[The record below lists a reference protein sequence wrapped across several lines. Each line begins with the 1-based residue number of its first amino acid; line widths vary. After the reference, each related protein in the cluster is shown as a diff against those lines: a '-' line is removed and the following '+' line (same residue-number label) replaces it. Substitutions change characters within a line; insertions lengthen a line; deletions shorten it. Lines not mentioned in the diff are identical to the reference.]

1 MITPEE
7 FSEGRI
13 LLIDKP
19 LQWSSFQAVNK
30 IKWAIL
36 KHYKLKKIKIG
47 HAGTLDPLASGL
59 LVICTGKFTKKITE
73 IQDAVK
79 TYTGT
84 ITLGATT
91 PSYDMETEIDAHY
104 PTDHITPEL
113 IEQVRK
119 QFMGELVQTPPVFS
133 AIKKDGKRLY
143 EFARDGKEIEVP
155 QRTIYI
161 HNFTIDASQ
170 FPELHFE
177 VVCSKGTYI
186 RSLANDFGKALG
198 SGGYLSALRRTKIGD
213 FSVSDAISPEEFV
226 SAHIPDLRKHPL
238 PPIILTTV
246 VGEPQEKKVL
256 NDRFANRNKTINS
269 QFEREETPPSHPTGE
284 LNMEAI
290 FPRRKAQKT
299 SGLQY
304 ELRAFMRMFTNT
316 DKAITITLL
325 ILFCTVLTLMVIQ
338 LNDKKK
344 EIMIEMALTSD
355 DLPQEPPQPEETS
368 PNADV
373 PTNNAKLT
381 TNAYNQADASLQH
394 TDDFKTLDEIMAE
407 RAAQEM
413 AAAKEELVANQK
425 MVGDLIITDHSLQ
438 NTTNTP
444 KISDKVN
451 KNTLVKYALAG
462 RVGNIPNPVFT
473 CERDGKVV
481 VSITVDEA
489 GRVTKTAIDRANSTT
504 TDDCLLENSLLYAQK
519 AKFNAVS
526 GKKEQIGTITYI
538 FQSKR

>member
-1 MITPEE
+1 MKKKETIVLPFTAKPSGKAFAFSKMQGENGAKETIVFSKEE
-7 FSEGRI
+7 EMQAN
-13 LLIDKP
+13 KP
-19 LQWSSFQAVNK
+19 YIYTSNGDEISANNVEVNPQ
-30 IKWAIL
+30 IA
-36 KHYKLKKIKIG
+36 
-47 HAGTLDPLASGL
+47 
-59 LVICTGKFTKKITE
+59 E
-73 IQDAVK
+73 
-79 TYTGT
+79 
-84 ITLGATT
+84 TT
-91 PSYDMETEIDAHY
+91 PSEATNLYGVYKADY
-104 PTDHITPEL
+104 
-113 IEQVRK
+113 
-119 QFMGELVQTPPVFS
+119 
-133 AIKKDGKRLY
+133 IKKLANNLQLKG
-143 EFARDGKEIEVP
+143 
-155 QRTIYI
+155 TIYI
-161 HNFTIDASQ
+161 YSFDIDASQ
-170 FPELHFE
+170 FPKLHFE
-177 VVCSKGTYI
+177 VMCSKGTYI

-226 SAHIPDLRKHPL
+226 STHIPDLRKHPL

-344 EIMIEMALTSD
+344 EIMIEMALTPE
-355 DLPQEPPQPEETS
+355 DLPQEPPQPEETF

-407 RAAQEM
+407 HAAQEM

-425 MVGDLIITDHSLQ
+425 MAGDLIITDHSLQ

-526 GKKEQIGTITYI
+526 GKKEQTGTITYI

>member
-36 KHYKLKKIKIG
+36 KHYKLKKVKIG

-113 IEQVRK
+113 IEQVRM
-119 QFMGELVQTPPVFS
+119 QFVGEIIQTPPVFS

-161 HNFTIDASQ
+161 HSFTIDTSQ

-226 SAHIPDLRKHPL
+226 SAHIPDLRKHSL

-256 NDRFANRNKTINS
+256 NDRFADRNKTINS
-269 QFEREETPPSHPTGE
+269 QFEREESPRPQPTGE

-290 FPRRKAQKT
+290 FPRRKVQKT

-304 ELRAFMRMFTNT
+304 ELRSFMRMFTNT
-316 DKAITITLL
+316 DKAITLTLL
-325 ILFCTVLTLMVIQ
+325 ILFCTVLTLTVIQ
-338 LNDKKK
+338 LHGKKK
-344 EIMIEMALTSD
+344 EIMIEMTLTPE
-355 DLPQEPPQPEETS
+355 DLPQELPQTEET
-368 PNADV
+368 NQNTDV

-394 TDDFKTLDEIMAE
+394 ADDFKTLEEIMAE
-407 RAAQEM
+407 RAAEEM

-425 MVGDLIITDHSLQ
+425 MAGDLIITDQSLQ
-438 NTTNTP
+438 NTSNTP
-444 KISDKVN
+444 KISDKAN

-462 RVGNIPNPVFT
+462 RIGNIPNPVFT
-473 CERDGKVV
+473 CERNGKVV
-481 VSITVDEA
+481 VIITVNEV
-489 GRVTKTAIDRANSTT
+489 GRVIKTAIDRTNSTT

-526 GKKEQIGTITYI
+526 DKKEQTGTITYI

>member
-1 MITPEE
+1 MQSLI
-7 FSEGRI
+7 EGTI
-13 LLIDKP
+13 ILIDKP
-19 LQWSSFQAVNK
+19 LHWSSFQAVNK
-30 IKWAIL
+30 LKWAIM
-36 KHYKLKKIKIG
+36 KKYHLKKFKIG
-47 HAGTLDPLASGL
+47 HAGTLDPLATGL
-59 LVICTGKFTKKITE
+59 LILCTGKHTKLISSL
-73 IQDAVK
+73 QDAPK

-84 ITLGATT
+84 IALGATT
-91 PSYDMETEIDAHY
+91 PSYDLETEIDARFA
-104 PTDHITPEL
+104 TSHITEEL
-113 IEQVRK
+113 IEQVRM
-119 QFMGELVQTPPVFS
+119 QFTGTLLQAPPLFS

-143 EFARDGKEIEVP
+143 ELARKGEVTEIPE
-155 QRTIYI
+155 REITIHSLALTPSGENI
-161 HNFTIDASQ
+161 LS
-170 FPELHFE
+170 FE
-177 VVCSKGTYI
+177 VHCSKGTYI

-213 FSVSDAISPEEFV
+213 FSVSNAISPEKFV

-269 QFEREETPPSHPTGE
+269 QFEREETPPSHPIGE

-338 LNDKKK
+338 LSDKKK
-344 EIMIEMALTSD
+344 EIMIEMALTPD

-425 MVGDLIITDHSLQ
+425 MAGDLIITDHSLQ

-526 GKKEQIGTITYI
+526 GKKEQTGTITYI

>member
-91 PSYDMETEIDAHY
+91 PSYDMETEIDARY

-256 NDRFANRNKTINS
+256 NDRFADHNKTINS
-269 QFEREETPPSHPTGE
+269 QFEREDTP
-284 LNMEAI
+284 
-290 FPRRKAQKT
+290 
-299 SGLQY
+299 
-304 ELRAFMRMFTNT
+304 
-316 DKAITITLL
+316 
-325 ILFCTVLTLMVIQ
+325 Q
-338 LNDKKK
+338 LHGKKK
-344 EIMIEMALTSD
+344 EIMIEMALTPK
-355 DLPQEPPQPEETS
+355 DLPQEPPQPEETEQ
-368 PNADV
+368 NTDV

-381 TNAYNQADASLQH
+381 TNAYNQTDASLQH

-407 RAAQEM
+407 RAAEEM

-425 MVGDLIITDHSLQ
+425 MAGDLIITDHSLQ

-473 CERDGKVV
+473 CERNGKVV

>member
-59 LVICTGKFTKKITE
+59 LVVCTGKFTKKITE

-91 PSYDMETEIDAHY
+91 PSYDMETEIDARY
-104 PTDHITPEL
+104 PTDHITLEL

-355 DLPQEPPQPEETS
+355 DLPQEPPQPEET
-368 PNADV
+368 
-373 PTNNAKLT
+373 
-381 TNAYNQADASLQH
+381 NAYNQADASLQH

-425 MVGDLIITDHSLQ
+425 MAGDLIITDHSLQ

>member
-1 MITPEE
+1 M
-7 FSEGRI
+7 
-13 LLIDKP
+13 
-19 LQWSSFQAVNK
+19 
-30 IKWAIL
+30 
-36 KHYKLKKIKIG
+36 
-47 HAGTLDPLASGL
+47 
-59 LVICTGKFTKKITE
+59 
-73 IQDAVK
+73 
-79 TYTGT
+79 
-84 ITLGATT
+84 
-91 PSYDMETEIDAHY
+91 
-104 PTDHITPEL
+104 
-113 IEQVRK
+113 
-119 QFMGELVQTPPVFS
+119 
-133 AIKKDGKRLY
+133 
-143 EFARDGKEIEVP
+143 
-155 QRTIYI
+155 
-161 HNFTIDASQ
+161 
-170 FPELHFE
+170 
-177 VVCSKGTYI
+177 VCSKGTYI

-226 SAHIPDLRKHPL
+226 STHIPDLRKHPL

-256 NDRFANRNKTINS
+256 NDRFADRNKTINS
-269 QFEREETPPSHPTGE
+269 QFEREETPSSHPTGE

-338 LNDKKK
+338 LSDKKK
-344 EIMIEMALTSD
+344 EIMIEMALTPD

-425 MVGDLIITDHSLQ
+425 MAGDLIITDHSLQ

-526 GKKEQIGTITYI
+526 GKKEQTGTITYI